1 MLMFEKV
8 TASKGFDADSQN
20 TVDGM
25 QKLFATKQFMAS
37 AYLFQKIFAMTG
49 PLSRVLYGV
58 NIDFGKALNLLDAA
72 LEQLSKLRMIPKSLS
87 TLFWTILMAWSGK
100 ESEFQ

>member
-1 MLMFEKV
+1 MQLQIRSLKCINTVRWSARECCLDVFLKRCDSFMLMFEKV

-37 AYLFQKIFAMTG
+37 AYLF
-49 PLSRVLYGV
+49 
-58 NIDFGKALNLLDAA
+58 
-72 LEQLSKLRMIPKSLS
+72 
-87 TLFWTILMAWSGK
+87 
-100 ESEFQ
+100 

>member
-37 AYLFQKIFAMTG
+37 AYLF
-49 PLSRVLYGV
+49 
-58 NIDFGKALNLLDAA
+58 
-72 LEQLSKLRMIPKSLS
+72 
-87 TLFWTILMAWSGK
+87 
-100 ESEFQ
+100 